1 MSKPYLKAV
10 EDIDRAIGALIKG
23 FKELGL
29 YEGTTFIVSADHGGH
44 GTGHGTTMPEDMTIP
59 WLAAGPGVK
68 AGHDIKQPVSL
79 MDTPAT
85 VMRAF
90 GISDYYVEWKSRSVE
105 EIFEAAIAATPAGA
119 GQPSQ

>member
-1 MSKPYLKAV
+1 
-10 EDIDRAIGALIKG
+10 
-23 FKELGL
+23 
-29 YEGTTFIVSADHGGH
+29 
-44 GTGHGTTMPEDMTIP
+44 
-59 WLAAGPGVK
+59 
-68 AGHDIKQPVSL
+68 